1 MLTHYETNF
10 VCTHIRTEDD
20 QMIGL
25 FFLIQILILL
35 GAAAWFVHK
44 KIQANRRL
52 RSHLDP

>member
-1 MLTHYETNF
+1 
-10 VCTHIRTEDD
+10 
-20 QMIGL
+20 MIGL